1 MKLNHDKKAMINGLI
16 NYNTFNVKPSLPIG
30 FLFIIF
36 VQSSLQ
42 DGLSEKKFPQQST
55 IYKKNS
61 KDISTKHK
69 AEIKYFVSS
78 SEIFF

>member
-1 MKLNHDKKAMINGLI
+1 MRGYNSNVIYMKLNHDKKAMINGLI
-16 NYNTFNVKPSLPIG
+16 NYNTFNVKSSLPIG

-61 KDISTKHK
+61 KDKIINPHC
-69 AEIKYFVSS
+69 
-78 SEIFF
+78 